1 MKRFYKIT
9 LLISIV
15 VMCLF
20 LAASSALGQGVS
32 DKWKIGIMTNTVT
45 QNEEEYRAAQNILAK
60 YGEEHVIHMTFP
72 DKFMDEQETTIAN
85 LVSMAS
91 DPDVKAL
98 IICQAVPGTSPGID
112 SVKEIRGND
121 LLIIAGQPQDDPPV
135 ISVRADIVL
144 QLDEMG
150 MGYAIPAQAKA
161 QGAKVFVHYS
171 FPRHMSYPLL
181 SGRRELMKKE
191 CVKLGLEFVDATAP
205 DPTGDA
211 GIPGAQQFILEDVP
225 RMVAKYGKD
234 TAFFSTNCAMQ
245 VPLISA
251 VVSTGAIY
259 PQPCCPSPFHGF
271 PSALDIGIPEDK
283 KGDIGYM
290 VGEITRIMAEK
301 GMTGRT
307 STWPVPV
314 SMMFIEGS
322 AEYAKAWIDGEF
334 EEKMNITKLMEK
346 FKEYSGVDVN
356 LTKLEEGGKIYDNY
370 YVILMDFLNF

>member
-1 MKRFYKIT
+1 MKRFNKIT

-20 LAASSALGQGVS
+20 LAAYSALGQGGN
-32 DKWKIGIMTNTVT
+32 WKIGIMTNTVT

-121 LLIIAGQPQDDPPV
+121 LLIIVGQPQDDPPV
-135 ISVRADIVL
+135 ISARADIVM

-150 MGYAIPAQAKA
+150 MGYAIPAQAKT

-181 SGRRELMKKE
+181 SARRELMKKE
-191 CVKLGLEFVDATAP
+191 CARIGLEFVDATAP

-225 RMVAKYGKD
+225 RMVAEHGKD

-271 PSALDIGIPEDK
+271 PSALNIGIPEDK

-290 VGEITRIMAEK
+290 VSEITRIMAEK

-307 STWPVPV
+307 STWPVPI
-314 SMMFIEGS
+314 SMMMIEGS
-322 AEYAKAWIDGEF
+322 AEYAKAWINGETAGKMDIPKLS
-334 EEKMNITKLMEK
+334 EKL
-346 FKEYSGVDVN
+346 FEYSGVKVN
-356 LTKLEEGGKIYDNY
+356 LTKLVEGGTTYDNY
-370 YVILMDFLNF
+370 FVILMDFLNF

>member
-1 MKRFYKIT
+1 MKKFNKIT
-9 LLISIV
+9 LLILIV
-15 VMCLF
+15 VMCLS
-20 LAASSALGQGVS
+20 LAAYSTLGQEKTG
-32 DKWKIGIMTNTVT
+32 DNWKIGIMTNTVV

-85 LVSMAS
+85 MVSMAS
-91 DPDVKAL
+91 DPDLKAL
-98 IICQAVPGTSPGID
+98 IICQACPGTAPGID
-112 SVKEIRGND
+112 SVKEIRDD
-121 LLIIAGQPQDDPPV
+121 LLIIVGQPQDDPPV
-135 ISVRADIVL
+135 ISARADIVL

-191 CVKLGLEFVDATAP
+191 CARLGLEFVDATAP

-234 TAFFSTNCAMQ
+234 TALFSTNCAMQ
-245 VPLISA
+245 VPLITA
-251 VVSTGAIY
+251 VVKTGAIY
-259 PQPCCPSPFHGF
+259 PQPCCPSPYHGF
-271 PSALDIGIPEDK
+271 PSALGIEIPADK
-283 KGDIGYM
+283 QGDIGY
-290 VGEITRIMAEK
+290 VVDEITRIMAEK

-314 SMMFIEGS
+314 SMMFIQGS

-346 FKEYSGVDVN
+346 FKEYSGVEVN
-356 LTKLEEGGKIYDNY
+356 LTKLVEGGTTYDNY
-370 YVILMDFLNF
+370 YVILLDFLNF